1 MRTAALVATILVLT
15 GGAGAENALK
25 ISGVVMDASS
35 RAPIANAVITYVE
48 EGRDH
53 PLTTATDAGGGF
65 EIFNATRGIVTVQ
78 APNYATMKRSWPP
91 RKGGLGLDFSM
102 PLAATASGR
111 MFDAVTR
118 RAADGLVTLVV
129 SHPLTQV
136 SVTTRT
142 RNGEFRFDD
151 LPPGPAM
158 IYAHGDGFA
167 PYYSTMT
174 IKAGKRHNA
183 NVPLLLESAA
193 RGVVLRADGEP
204 AVTARVR
211 VAYPRNVPGSG
222 ILENLAGGNVT
233 ADEDG
238 RFRIGGLLPDTT
250 AVLQAELDGQ
260 WSDIT
265 TFTVD
270 PGMMRTGVVLRMQ

>member
-1 MRTAALVATILVLT
+1 MRTAALVATVLILT
-15 GGAGAENALK
+15 AGAGVAQNA
-25 ISGVVMDASS
+25 SGVIRDASS

-48 EGRDH
+48 EGRA
-53 PLTTATDAGGGF
+53 PQTTSTDAAGNFG
-65 EIFNATRGIVTVQ
+65 ISNATGGIVTVQ

-91 RKGGLGLDFSM
+91 RKGGPGLDFPM
-102 PLAATASGR
+102 PLAASTSGT

-129 SHPLTQV
+129 NHPLTQV

-167 PYYSTMT
+167 PYYGTMT
-174 IKAGKRHNA
+174 IEAGKRHIA
-183 NVPLLLESAA
+183 NIPLLLGSAA
-193 RGVVLRADGEP
+193 HGVVLRADGKP
-204 AVTARVR
+204 AVDARVR
-211 VAYPRNVPGSG
+211 VVYRRNLPGSG

-233 ADEDG
+233 ANPDG
-238 RFRIGGLLPDTT
+238 SFTIGGLLPDTT

-260 WSDIT
+260 WSDIA
-265 TFTVD
+265 TVTID
-270 PGMMRTGVVLRMQ
+270 PGMMRTGVVLRMK